1 VVLSTNIAE
10 ASITIDDV
18 STVVDCGTHKEM
30 QYDPY
35 TSMAALVQARISR
48 ANAAQRAVR
57 AGRVRAG
64 VCYHLFLLWEE
75 ANVMLPQQLP
85 EIQRSPLEMTCLRI
99 KMLGLGSIAAALAQ
113 APEPPGAAAVDHVLR
128 VLSGLGLTRQLGSS
142 HADSEPEPEQ
152 ESVSELS
159 SEVEALTPMGSAV
172 ASLPVDPRIGKLV
185 LLGAV
190 FQCLEPTLILA
201 ASLATRSPF
210 VSPFAKRDEAS
221 QAKRGIDDWSGA
233 SYLSRITF
241 YSPLLFTI

>member
-1 VVLSTNIAE
+1 MKSA
-10 ASITIDDV
+10 
-18 STVVDCGTHKEM
+18 
-30 QYDPY
+30 
-35 TSMAALVQARISR
+35 
-48 ANAAQRAVR
+48 RAV
-57 AGRVRAG
+57 
-64 VCYHLFLLWEE
+64 
-75 ANVMLPQQLP
+75 
-85 EIQRSPLEMTCLRI
+85 
-99 KMLGLGSIAAALAQ
+99 AAALAQ

-142 HADSEPEPEQ
+142 HADSEPEQ

-233 SYLSRITF
+233 SYLSRTTF
-241 YSPLLFTI
+241 YSPLLILFTI